1 MAAFTNTIMLADT
14 TDVAGF
20 MGAGVNA
27 AFTTTMQDLV
37 GVYTEAY
44 LCNLIKYDAVTNW
57 GTLNAIYKLIMSEYV
72 ARAIAVEAIKY
83 DMGTT
88 STYTSRVEAEDMI
101 NIHVYKMEKIELI
114 LSKADKQDFLGV

>member
-1 MAAFTNTIMLADT
+1 MAAFTNTVMLADT